1 MALDLGTL
9 TAFVEVDTRKG
20 DASLSRFD
28 RALQTLS
35 RQSVPDV
42 VVDADVDRATKALAG
57 VEADTR
63 ALPDGDLQVD
73 ADVARAEAELDGLA
87 SAARSL
93 PDGELQVDADV
104 SRAERALDGLS
115 DKAGDAG
122 ADGGAQAGEGLSAGI
137 LAAVATIPIAGAV
150 VGIGVAIGKSLVS
163 GLQREVRED
172 VLVARTGLDPAVAQ
186 RIGRAAGEAYAG
198 NFGESVEANFDTA
211 RAALQSG
218 LLDTDS
224 TGRDSQLVIEQL
236 TGVANILGEDIPRVS
251 RAVGVILKNGLATDA
266 AGAFDILVKGA
277 QSGANEAEDLLD
289 TFTEYP
295 AVLAKLGL
303 DGADSLGL
311 ISQGLQAGARDS
323 DFVAD
328 ALKEFQIRAT
338 DASTASAAG
347 YELIGLSA
355 EGMTA
360 KIAAGGEGARQG
372 LQEVLDGLRAIE
384 DPVKRN
390 EAAVGLFGTKAEDLG
405 DALFALDLN
414 TVAADLGAV
423 EGAASGAISAL
434 GDNQAG
440 EIESAFRGIQLA
452 ADGIKG
458 ALAAAF
464 GDQISAFAE
473 TVRTNREG
481 VVQFLFDIASGAFD
495 MGRALI
501 EAAAMA
507 TEGFGTFISDTG
519 PALIDI
525 LLGILA
531 PMSALPGIDFT
542 DSIDGLK
549 DAKETLG
556 QIGPESERAAE
567 LMRTELIENGIDPAQ
582 AKLDAIGID
591 QVTQARFSDAT
602 VRLADDVGSV
612 GVAADGTT
620 LAIDRTGSS
629 FDRTSGAGKRLD
641 SQIRTAVASLEA
653 QIGAGRDAGRSTDEL
668 TADYDANRS
677 SLIASIEAMGF
688 SNDEA
693 RALADAY
700 GAVPGDVRTEFFTPG
715 SPRAAEE
722 ADRVKGKVDAIPGS
736 KNVDVTASTGQA
748 VAALA
753 DIQGRIDNIRDKNV
767 TITTRQ
773 ATSLV
778 RQEDAMA
785 NRQRA
790 RGGPME
796 ADGLPYL
803 VGEEGPEYVI
813 PTKDAYVFDARQT
826 AAMRN
831 SPAVSSSAGPL
842 LGEVSQSRSGDT
854 YYLYGFDAD
863 GEARARRSVRAMIR
877 ERDLIAAT
885 SMAAL

>member
-28 RALQTLS
+28 KALQTLS

-42 VVDADVDRATKALAG
+42 
-57 VEADTR
+57 E
-63 ALPDGDLQVD
+63 VD
-73 ADVARAEAELDGLA
+73 ADVARAETKLDGLA
-87 SAARSL
+87 SATRSL

-104 SRAERALDGLS
+104 ARAERALDGLS

-137 LAAVATIPIAGAV
+137 LAAVLTIPIAGAV

-163 GLQREVRED
+163 GLQSEVRED

-198 NFGESVEANFDTA
+198 NFGESIEANFDTA

-224 TGRDSQLVIEQL
+224 TGRESQLVIEQL

-311 ISQGLQAGARDS
+311 INQGLQAGARDA

-338 DASTASAAG
+338 DGSKASADA
-347 YELIGLSA
+347 YDLLGLSA
-355 EGMTA
+355 EAFTST
-360 KIAAGGEGARQG
+360 IAAGGDKARGALGR
-372 LQEVLDGLRAIE
+372 VLDGLRDIE

-434 GDNQAG
+434 GDNAAG
-440 EIESAFRGIQLA
+440 ELESAKRSIVVA
-452 ADGIKG
+452 TDGIKG
-458 ALAAAF
+458 ALAQAF
-464 GDQISAFAE
+464 GPQISDFAE
-473 TVRTNREG
+473 GIRTNRTA
-481 VVQFLFDIASGAFD
+481 VVEFLLDMANAGLD
-495 MGRALI
+495 MGRALV
-501 EAAAMA
+501 EASASGV
-507 TEGFGTFISDTG
+507 EGFGDMAAGTEPVLDALASIVDAAADVAYSMGRRGLSTELREAAEGIRAAGDSLGGLDVSSASAAEAMRTN
-519 PALIDI
+519 LID
-525 LLGILA
+525 
-531 PMSALPGIDFT
+531 
-542 DSIDGLK
+542 
-549 DAKETLG
+549 
-556 QIGPESERAAE
+556 
-567 LMRTELIENGIDPAQ
+567 NGINPVQ
-582 AKLDAIGID
+582 ERLNTIGIE

-602 VRLADDVGSV
+602 VRLADDVGNV

-620 LAIDRTGSS
+620 LSIDRTGSS
-629 FDRTSGAGKRLD
+629 FDKTSQAGSRLD
-641 SQIRTAVASLEA
+641 DQIRTAVASLEA
-653 QIGAGRDAGRSTDEL
+653 QIVAGQQAGRSTDDL

-715 SPRAAEE
+715 SPRAADE
-722 ADRVKGKVDAIPGS
+722 ADRVRMKVGEIPGS
-736 KNVDVTASTGQA
+736 KNVDVTASTSQA
-748 VAALA
+748 VTALA

-826 AAMRN
+826 AAMRS
-831 SPAVSSSAGPL
+831 SPDVSPSVGP
-842 LGEVSQSRSGDT
+842 VMASQARSGDT
-854 YYLYGFDAD
+854 YNLYGFDAD
-863 GEARARRSVRAMIR
+863 GEARAQRSMRAMMR
-877 ERDLIAAT
+877 EKDLIAAT